1 LNVAR
6 AGYRST
12 MARVVVVATSPVA
25 REELVEHVEPGDE
38 LAVVAPAVEQS
49 RLDWLANDEGKAR
62 ERAQLIGESIAA
74 RAPAEAPAVEVTPE
88 SPSQAVLDAV
98 AEHQPDRVVVV
109 LRGGEDATW
118 LEDGQADRIP
128 DEIGGVP
135 VTVVEL

>member
-1 LNVAR
+1 LIVGAE
-6 AGYRST
+6 GYRSS

-25 REELVEHVEPGDE
+25 REELGTHVDRGDE

-62 ERAQLIGESIAA
+62 ERAQLIGESIAV
-74 RAPAEAPAVEVTPE
+74 RAPADAQTIEVKPD

-98 AEHQPDRVVVV
+98 AEHTPDRVVVV

-118 LEDGQADRIP
+118 LENGQAERIP

>member
-1 LNVAR
+1 LIVVAE
-6 AGYRST
+6 GYRSS

-25 REELVEHVEPGDE
+25 RSELGAHVDPGDE

-62 ERAQLIGESIAA
+62 ERAQSIGESIAA
-74 RAPAEAPAVEVTPE
+74 RAPADAQVVEVKPD
-88 SPSQAVLDAV
+88 SPSQAVRDAV
-98 AEHQPDRVVVV
+98 AEHAPDRVLVV

-118 LEDGQADRIP
+118 LEDGQAERIP